1 MLPLANKR
9 KKETTLRRGM
19 ATPCPYQNFHLP
31 RQIPGNRKF
40 VRLLFITLFAS
51 LILSRQFTP
60 QTEAQGQTGL
70 VLAFYYAWY
79 SPDSFGPGKTPF
91 QPVSPYFSTDGGT
104 IQRHVNEAKSAG
116 IDGFVQSWYGPE
128 TANNQTETNFQ
139 TLLNVASGSGFKA
152 AVDFEVGSPF
162 FATNQDRINA
172 LNTLIA
178 THAQHPAYLR
188 VDGKPVIFFW
198 ANWLLPASDWVAI
211 RNAVDPDHNTIWI
224 AEGVNTAYLETFDGL
239 HLYNV
244 AWSGNPAGTAQTW
257 ASNTR
262 GAAAIYGRF
271 KYWVG
276 TAMPGWNDTLLP
288 RSDAYSRD
296 RANGDFYRSTFG
308 GAASSSPDMLIITSF
323 NEWKEGS
330 QLEPANEYGNFYLQL
345 TAELSS
351 AYKSGSIAVPPPPPA
366 APTTDPNATPT
377 IPPPTFTPGPSP
389 TPGPPTNTP
398 LPPTPLASP
407 TAQPDGRIL
416 YTIQPGDT
424 LIDVANRFKVDVYDL
439 YEYNDLRINP
449 ILSVGQQIIIGYT
462 ILPDGSTP
470 LSGFPDARV
479 KPDGTIVHIVGSGDT
494 MLGIATTYDLTLEAL
509 EEVSGLTRDTLLQLN
524 QEVVVGHRPVPED
537 VGGSSILSVAD
548 ETPTATATFIPTA
561 THTPLAPYPAPVL
574 PTMTATETAVPPTAI
589 ISPTNTPA
597 SLSEVSTNEAVPS
610 PMPTNSPATSSAPN
624 PNLSLGIAFAIL
636 GLIALGGAVFL
647 LVKRRS

>member
-1 MLPLANKR
+1 ML
-9 KKETTLRRGM
+9 
-19 ATPCPYQNFHLP
+19 
-31 RQIPGNRKF
+31 
-40 VRLLFITLFAS
+40 RLLNKKHTRLLLFVAIIVGLFFAS
-51 LILSRQFTP
+51 NSTP
-60 QTEAQGQTGL
+60 KTEAQGQTRL

-79 SPDSFGPGKTPF
+79 SPDSFGPGSTPF
-91 QPVSPYFSTDGGT
+91 QPVTPYFSTDAGT
-104 IQRHVNEAKSAG
+104 IQRHVSEAKSAG

-128 TANNQTETNFQ
+128 VTNNQTEPNFQ
-139 TLLNVASGSGFKA
+139 TLLNIASASGFTA

-211 RNAVDPDHNTIWI
+211 RNAVDPNRNTIWI
-224 AEGVNTAYLETFDGL
+224 AEGVNTTYLETFDGL
-239 HLYNV
+239 HLYNI

-257 ASNTR
+257 AANTR
-262 GAAAIYGRF
+262 AAAGTYGGF
-271 KYWVG
+271 KYWVA
-276 TAMPGWNDTLLP
+276 TAMPGWDDTLLP
-288 RSDAYSRD
+288 RADAYSRN
-296 RANGDFYRSTFG
+296 RANGDYYRSTFG
-308 GAASSSPDMLIITSF
+308 GAASSAPDMLIITSF

-345 TAELSS
+345 TAELAN

-366 APTTDPNATPT
+366 EPTVDPNATAT
-377 IPPPTFTPGPSP
+377 LPPATFTPGPSP
-389 TPGPPTNTP
+389 TPAPPTNTP

-416 YTIQPGDT
+416 YTIAAGDT

-449 ILSVGQQIIIGYT
+449 ILSVGQQIIIGYA

-470 LSGFPDARV
+470 LAGFPDARV
-479 KPDGTIVHIVGSGDT
+479 KPDGTIVHVVSSGDT

-509 EEVSGLTRDTLLQLN
+509 EEVSGLPRDTLLQLN
-524 QEVVVGHRPVPED
+524 QEVVVGQRPVPAE
-537 VGGSSILSVAD
+537 VGGSSISSFGAVD
-548 ETPTATATFIPTA
+548 PTATATFVSTA
-561 THTPLAPYPAPVL
+561 THTPQSAYPEPVAP
-574 PTMTATETAVPPTAI
+574 TATFTPLPTAI
-589 ISPTNTPA
+589 VPTLAPATATVAQVAEVVVENT
-597 SLSEVSTNEAVPS
+597 AVPS
-610 PMPTNSPATSSAPN
+610 PTPQPTTSASPNSN
-624 PNLSLGIAFAIL
+624 VIFGIAFGIL
-636 GLIALGGAVFL
+636 GLVALCGALILFM
-647 LVKRRS
+647 KRN